1 MIGLMSEAEID
12 AMLAR
17 HQVGRLGCT
26 ANDRPYV
33 VPVNYVYDGSNIY
46 CYSAPGRKIDTMREQ
61 PLVAF
66 EVDEIES
73 DSTWRCVIIEGTFHE
88 LAGRER
94 KAAIERFNGG
104 GGLVPRSMTT
114 GDRMIVYRISLDER
128 SGRFE
133 ARDS

>member
-73 DSTWRCVIIEGTFHE
+73 DSSWRCVIIEGRFHE
-88 LAGRER
+88 HNADVCGAHRSSPAPCCCHVVHDVRIVFCGGNGAADATRGAGRVE
-94 KAAIERFNGG
+94 
-104 GGLVPRSMTT
+104 
-114 GDRMIVYRISLDER
+114 
-128 SGRFE
+128 
-133 ARDS
+133 